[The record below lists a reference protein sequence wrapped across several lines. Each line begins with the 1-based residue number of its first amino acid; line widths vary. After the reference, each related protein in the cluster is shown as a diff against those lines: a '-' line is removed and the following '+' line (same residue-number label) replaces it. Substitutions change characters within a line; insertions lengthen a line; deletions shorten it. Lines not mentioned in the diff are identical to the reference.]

1 MLLDGQIAEVQR
13 VWREHCEV
21 YGVRKVW
28 MQLRREGYVVA
39 RCTVARLMRRLRL
52 VGVVRGRQF
61 TMTTR
66 PDPAAARPPDLV
78 TRHFTAAR
86 PNQL

>member
-1 MLLDGQIAEVQR
+1 
-13 VWREHCEV
+13 
-21 YGVRKVW
+21 
-28 MQLRREGYVVA
+28 
-39 RCTVARLMRRLRL
+39 MRRLRL